1 MNKTSKFLFLGLTLL
16 ILFISVGNISAT
28 DNTDTTTTMSDNIA
42 QDIHNDMAD
51 EKSVVKTT
59 VTTKKVNSEN
69 KNITKKTIKTDKQP
83 IKKSVHLI
91 GTANDYKSLKTSWD
105 DAQSSNDTTL
115 YTINVKNGRYNFEEE
130 LTSNNISTAKT
141 IIFNGESKDKNNI

>member
-91 GTANDYKSLKTSWD
+91 GTANDYKSLKTS
-105 DAQSSNDTTL
+105 
-115 YTINVKNGRYNFEEE
+115 
-130 LTSNNISTAKT
+130 
-141 IIFNGESKDKNNI
+141 